1 MVNSKPYVIGIDM
14 GGTNTVFGIVDAR
27 GVVLTSDSIKTK
39 KHSNINDYIDELY
52 TETMRLVRAIDAEG
66 KIFGIGV
73 GAPNANYF
81 TGMIEDGVNLPWPT
95 PVPFAQLLSEKFG
108 IPVAITNDANAAA
121 IGEMTYGAARGIK
134 DFIMIT
140 LGTGVG
146 SGIVINGQ
154 LVYGHDGFA
163 GELGHVIVK
172 RSNGRLC
179 GCGRAGCLET
189 YCSATGV
196 ARTAR
201 EFIEIRTEPSVLRD
215 IPVDAITSKDVYDAA
230 MAGDKIAK
238 EIFEY
243 TGTILGEALADF
255 TAFSSPEAFVLFGGL
270 AKSGE
275 LLLKPLR
282 EAMERN
288 MLSIYKGKVKVLLS
302 ELREADAAILGASA
316 LGWEAKPVGAAVT
329 PPPASAT
336 PAAPQP

>member
-1 MVNSKPYVIGIDM
+1 MNSPKPYVIGIDM
-14 GGTNTVFGIVDAR
+14 GGTNTVFGVVDAR
-27 GVVLTSDSIKTK
+27 GVVLASNSIKTR
-39 KHSNINDYIDELY
+39 KHADFNDYIDELH
-52 TETMRLVRAIDAEG
+52 TEIMRLLSSIDAED

-95 PVPFAQLLSEKFG
+95 PIPFAQMLSEKFG

-121 IGEMTYGAARGIK
+121 IGEMTYGAARGLK

-172 RSNGRLC
+172 RNNGRLC
-179 GCGRAGCLET
+179 GCGRTGCLET

-201 EFIEIRTEPSVLRD
+201 EYVEITDEPSLLRD
-215 IPVDAITSKDVYDAA
+215 IPVEEITSKDVYDAA
-230 MAGDKIAK
+230 MAGDELAK
-238 EIFEY
+238 RVFEY
-243 TGTILGEALADF
+243 TGNILGEALADF
-255 TAFSSPEAFVLFGGL
+255 TVFSSLEAFVIFGGL

-275 LLLKPLR
+275 LLLRPLR
-282 EAMERN
+282 ESMERN
-288 MLSIYKGKVKVLLS
+288 MLSIWKNKVKVLQS
-302 ELREADAAILGASA
+302 ELKEADAAVLGASA
-316 LGWEAKPVGAAVT
+316 LGWEAKPLTVT
-329 PPPASAT
+329 MVQPASAA
-336 PAAPQP
+336 PAAPMA

>member
-1 MVNSKPYVIGIDM
+1 MNSPKPYVIGIDM
-14 GGTNTVFGIVDAR
+14 GGTNTVFGVVDAR
-27 GVVLTSDSIKTK
+27 GVVLASNSIKTR
-39 KHSNINDYIDELY
+39 KHADFNDYIDELH
-52 TETMRLVRAIDAEG
+52 TEIMRLLSSIDAED

-95 PVPFAQLLSEKFG
+95 PIPFAQMLSEKFG

-121 IGEMTYGAARGIK
+121 IGEMTYGAARGLK

-172 RSNGRLC
+172 RNNGRLC
-179 GCGRAGCLET
+179 GCGRTGCLET

-196 ARTAR
+196 AHTAR
-201 EFIEIRTEPSVLRD
+201 EYVEITDEPSLLRD
-215 IPVDAITSKDVYDAA
+215 IPVEEITSKDVYDAA
-230 MAGDKIAK
+230 MAGDELAK
-238 EIFEY
+238 RVFEY
-243 TGTILGEALADF
+243 TGNILGEALADF
-255 TAFSSPEAFVLFGGL
+255 TVFSSPEAFVIFGGL

-275 LLLKPLR
+275 LLLRPLR
-282 EAMERN
+282 ESMERN
-288 MLSIYKGKVKVLLS
+288 MLSIWKNKVKVLQS
-302 ELREADAAILGASA
+302 ELKEADAAVLGASA
-316 LGWEAKPVGAAVT
+316 LGWEAKPLTVT
-329 PPPASAT
+329 MVQPASAA
-336 PAAPQP
+336 PAAPMA

>member
-1 MVNSKPYVIGIDM
+1 MNSKPYVIGIDM

-27 GVVLTSDSIKTK
+27 GVVLASNSIKTR
-39 KHSNINDYIDELY
+39 KHSKIEDYIDELY
-52 TETMRLVRAIDAEG
+52 TETLRLMKQLDVED

-95 PVPFAQLLSEKFG
+95 PVPFAQMLSDKFG

-121 IGEMTYGAARGIK
+121 IGEMTYGAARGLK

-146 SGIVINGQ
+146 SGIIINGQ

-172 RSNGRLC
+172 RNNGRLC
-179 GCGRAGCLET
+179 GCGRTGCLET

-201 EFIEIRTEPSVLRD
+201 EFLELSDEESLLRE
-215 IPVDAITSKDVYDAA
+215 IPVDEITSKDVYDAA
-230 MAGDKIAK
+230 MKGDKLANR
-238 EIFEY
+238 IFEY

-275 LLLKPLR
+275 LLLHPLR
-282 EAMERN
+282 EAMEKN

-302 ELREADAAILGASA
+302 ELKEADAAVLGASA
-316 LGWEAKPVGAAVT
+316 LGWEAKPLTATMAM
-329 PPPASAT
+329 PASAA
-336 PAAPQP
+336 PAAPQA

>member
-27 GVVLTSDSIKTK
+27 GVVLASNSIKTR
-39 KHSNINDYIDELY
+39 KHANINDYIDELY
-52 TETMRLVRAIDAEG
+52 EETMRLVKQLDAES

-95 PVPFAQLLSEKFG
+95 PIPFAQMLSDKFG

-121 IGEMTYGAARGIK
+121 IGEMTYGVARGIR

-172 RSNGRLC
+172 RNNGRLC
-179 GCGRAGCLET
+179 GCGRTGCLEA

-201 EFIEIRTEPSVLRD
+201 EFLELREDPSLLRNMPIED
-215 IPVDAITSKDVYDAA
+215 ITSKDVYDAA
-230 MAGDKIAK
+230 MAGDKLAQK
-238 EIFEY
+238 VFEY
-243 TGTILGEALADF
+243 TGNILGEALADF
-255 TAFSSPEAFVLFGGL
+255 TVFSAPEAFVLFGGL

-282 EAMERN
+282 ESMERN
-288 MLSIYKGKVKVLLS
+288 MLSIWKGKVKILSS
-302 ELREADAAILGASA
+302 ELKEADAAVLGASA
-316 LGWEAKPVGAAVT
+316 LGWEAKSVT
-329 PPPASAT
+329 STMAQPAST
-336 PAAPQP
+336 APVA

>member
-27 GVVLTSDSIKTK
+27 GVVLASNSIKTR
-39 KHSNINDYIDELY
+39 KHANINDYIDELY
-52 TETMRLVRAIDAEG
+52 EETMRLVKQLDAED

-95 PVPFAQLLSEKFG
+95 PIPFAQMLSDKFG

-121 IGEMTYGAARGIK
+121 IGEMTYGVARGIR

-172 RSNGRLC
+172 RNNGRLC
-179 GCGRAGCLET
+179 GCGRTGCLEA

-201 EFIEIRTEPSVLRD
+201 EFLELREDPSLLRNMPIED
-215 IPVDAITSKDVYDAA
+215 ITSKDVYDAA
-230 MAGDKIAK
+230 MAGDKLAQK
-238 EIFEY
+238 VFEY
-243 TGTILGEALADF
+243 TGNILGEALADF
-255 TAFSSPEAFVLFGGL
+255 TVFSAPEVFVLFGGL
-270 AKSGE
+270 SKSGE

-282 EAMERN
+282 ESMERN
-288 MLSIYKGKVKVLLS
+288 MLSIWKGKVKILSS
-302 ELREADAAILGASA
+302 ELKEADAAVLGASA
-316 LGWEAKPVGAAVT
+316 LGWEAKSVT
-329 PPPASAT
+329 STMAQPAST
-336 PAAPQP
+336 APVA

>member
-1 MVNSKPYVIGIDM
+1 MINSKPYVIGIDM

-27 GVVLTSDSIKTK
+27 GVVLASNSIKTR
-39 KHSNINDYIDELY
+39 KHSKIEDYIDELY
-52 TETMRLVRAIDAEG
+52 TETTRLIQQLDLDG
-66 KIFGIGV
+66 KIYGIGV
-73 GAPNANYF
+73 GAPNANFF

-95 PVPFAQLLSEKFG
+95 PIPFAQMLSDKFG

-121 IGEMTYGAARGIK
+121 IGEMTYGVARGLK

-172 RSNGRLC
+172 RNNGRMC
-179 GCGRAGCLET
+179 GCGRTGCLET

-201 EFIEIRTEPSVLRD
+201 EFLEITDEPSRLRD
-215 IPVDAITSKDVYDAA
+215 LPIEDITSKDVYDAA
-230 MAGDKIAK
+230 MAGDKLAK
-238 EIFEY
+238 RVFDY

-255 TAFSSPEAFVLFGGL
+255 TVFSAPEAFVIFGGL
-270 AKSGE
+270 AKAGE
-275 LLLKPLR
+275 LLFKPMR
-282 EAMERN
+282 ESMEKN
-288 MLSIYKGKVKVLLS
+288 MLSIWRGKVKILPS
-302 ELREADAAILGASA
+302 ELKEADAAVLGASA
-316 LGWEAKPVGAAVT
+316 LGWEAKSVPA
-329 PPPASAT
+329 ASAV
-336 PAAPQP
+336 PAAPQA